1 MEGNSRD
8 HIREQILES
17 EYEITC
23 PNGHKFQAMV
33 KDLLTGSVQCPI
45 GAETFS
51 VDASQF
57 QDEIR
62 RAIEGAQELADTDDQ
77 FGSTQIGF

>member
-1 MEGNSRD
+1 MEGNVRD

-17 EYEITC
+17 EREITC
-23 PNGHKFQAMV
+23 PNGHKFQAKV

-45 GAETFS
+45 GGETIP
-51 VDASQF
+51 VNARQF

-62 RAIEGAQELADTDDQ
+62 KAIAGAQELEDTDDQ
-77 FGSTQIGF
+77 FGSIQIGF